1 MSCAGS
7 EEILIPL
14 RCCVPAFILYKGI
27 ITAEIH
33 GQRLA
38 AVRTGRKK
46 LGRDF
51 HIFLP
56 LDHFADHSFV
66 IKGFLTA
73 RLTALEQAVIALR
86 VKKPLFVKASLL
98 KAMVNIR
105 GDDKIIFVLYQLK
118 KVLIDRLRRILIA
131 VDVDIPAPIRPP
143 TAFRLGD
150 ITENYEN
157 PVRQAEYLYSLIESE
172 VK

>member
-1 MSCAGS
+1 M
-7 EEILIPL
+7 
-14 RCCVPAFILYKGI
+14 PALVFHKFII
-27 ITAEIH
+27 AAEVH
-33 GQRLA
+33 RQRLA
-38 AVRTGRKK
+38 AVGAGRKK
-46 LGRDF
+46 PGRDL
-51 HIFLP
+51 HILLP
-56 LDHFADHSFV
+56 PDHFTDYGFV
-66 IKGFLTA
+66 LEGFLTA
-73 RLTALEQAVIALR
+73 WLTALEQAVIALR
-86 VKKPLFVKASLL
+86 VKKALFVKASLL

-157 PVRQAEYLYSLIESE
+157 PVRQAEYLYSLIENE

>member
-1 MSCAGS
+1 M
-7 EEILIPL
+7 
-14 RCCVPAFILYKGI
+14 
-27 ITAEIH
+27 
-33 GQRLA
+33 
-38 AVRTGRKK
+38 RTGRKK

-131 VDVDIPAPIRPP
+131 VDVDIPAPIRPILLQHVKGIKAAGVHIP
-143 TAFRLGD
+143 KAIFPGKIRKVCFKPFAGV
-150 ITENYEN
+150 YKARRR
-157 PVRQAEYLYSLIESE
+157 RQSGTGTDYHGVTVL
-172 VK
+172 